1 MANMSEAIKI
11 EKKPPVFFGYILIA
25 YSFLI
30 GFLASSFF
38 LHSRG
43 IFFPLWMDEF
53 GVGRTEVSLVI
64 TLTLFTGSCLAPVI
78 GFLIDRY
85 PIKVVS
91 TVGACWM
98 ATGYLLLQW
107 VDTYLSFAVVLICFQ
122 GVAWG
127 TLGPLVQ
134 TKLMVNWFSRNR
146 GMALGV
152 AIMGISVAGIM
163 MPTVATFFAETIGWR
178 NTYSVYAA
186 TIFLVIV
193 PATIFL
199 VKQDPASIGQYE
211 DGDNA
216 PVEQIVAK
224 APQTN
229 VEVYKEFLTSKEF
242 WSVVLTF
249 GMMNGVY
256 SAMITHLPSYL
267 TVDLGFTLYDA
278 SYALGVA
285 GAFAI
290 LGKVVFGWLMDH
302 FDAKVTVMLAIMSYF
317 CSQLILIFTVNYLL
331 LLFAAGLFG
340 MAFGAMVPVRS
351 VVLSRLFGV
360 QKFSRVNGLMAFFL
374 APATFWTV
382 IAGYVADH
390 QGYNAIFQI
399 WALSF
404 LIAGLVTLF
413 IKLPN
418 RT

>member
-1 MANMSEAIKI
+1 MSEVIDTHN
-11 EKKPPVFFGYILIA
+11 KKPIFYGYILIA
-25 YSFLI
+25 YSFLM

-43 IFFPLWMDEF
+43 IFFPLWMEEF
-53 GVGRTEVSLVI
+53 DVGRTEISLVI

-78 GFLIDRY
+78 GFLIDRF

-98 ATGYLLLQW
+98 ATGYILLQW
-107 VDTYLSFAVVLICFQ
+107 VDSYFSFAVVLICFQ

-134 TKLMVNWFSRNR
+134 TKLMVNWFNRNR
-146 GMALGV
+146 GLALGF

-163 MPTVATFFAETIGWR
+163 MPTAATFFAETLGWR
-178 NTYSVYAA
+178 NTYSVYAV
-186 TIFLVIV
+186 TIFLVIL
-193 PATIFL
+193 PATTFL
-199 VKQDPASIGQYE
+199 VKQSPQSIGEYP
-211 DGDNA
+211 DGDEA
-216 PVEQIVAK
+216 PEVQAEVKAK
-224 APQTN
+224 ETN
-229 VEVYKEFLTSKEF
+229 FQVYKEFVTSKEF

-267 TVDLGFTLYDA
+267 TSDLGYSLYDA

-290 LGKVVFGWLMDH
+290 LGKVVFGWMMDH
-302 FDAKVTVMLAIMSYF
+302 FDAKVTVMLAVLSYF
-317 CSQLILIFTVNYLL
+317 LSQVILITSVSYIPLL
-331 LLFAAGLFG
+331 LASGLFG

-351 VVLSRLFGV
+351 VVISRLFGV
-360 QKFSRVNGLMAFFL
+360 QKFSRVNGLLAFFL
-374 APATFWTV
+374 APAAFWTV
-382 IAGYVADH
+382 IAGYVADNH
-390 QGYNAIFQI
+390 GYQMIFQI
-399 WALSF
+399 WACAF
-404 LIAGLVTLF
+404 LVAGVITML

-418 RT
+418 RN

>member
-1 MANMSEAIKI
+1 MSDVIDHHKQQPI
-11 EKKPPVFFGYILIA
+11 FYGYILIG

-43 IFFPLWMDEF
+43 IFFPMWMEEF
-53 GVGRTEVSLVI
+53 GVGRTEISLVI

-85 PIKVVS
+85 PIKLVS
-91 TVGACWM
+91 SVGACWM

-107 VDTYLSFAVVLICFQ
+107 VDSYFAFALVLICFQ

-146 GMALGV
+146 GVALGF

-163 MPTVATFFAETIGWR
+163 MPTAATFLAESLGWR
-178 NTYSVYAA
+178 NTYSLYAS

-193 PATIFL
+193 PATIVL
-199 VKQDPASIGQYE
+199 VKQSPEAVGLHP
-211 DGDNA
+211 DGGKSSTEI
-216 PVEQIVAK
+216 VEIQK
-224 APQTN
+224 SQTN
-229 VEVYKEFLTSKEF
+229 LQVYREFLTSKAF

-267 TVDLGFTLYDA
+267 TMDLGFSLYDA

-285 GAFAI
+285 GGFAI

-302 FDAKVTVMLAIMSYF
+302 FDAKVTVMLAVVSYLF
-317 CSQLILIFTVNYLL
+317 SQLILIVAVSYPPLL
-331 LLFAAGLFG
+331 LASGLFG
-340 MAFGAMVPVRS
+340 MAFGAMIPVRS

-360 QKFSRVNGLMAFFL
+360 QKFSRVNGLLAFFL

-382 IAGYVADH
+382 IAGYVADNH
-390 QGYNAIFQI
+390 GYQTIFQI
-399 WALSF
+399 WAVAF
-404 LIAGLVTLF
+404 LLAGLVTMV

-418 RT
+418 RA

>member
-1 MANMSEAIKI
+1 MSDVIDTRKQ
-11 EKKPPVFFGYILIA
+11 PPLFYGYILIG

-43 IFFPLWMDEF
+43 IFFPLWMEEF
-53 GVGRTEVSLVI
+53 GVGRTEISLVI

-85 PIKVVS
+85 PIKLVS
-91 TVGACWM
+91 GVGACWM

-107 VDTYLSFAVVLICFQ
+107 VDSYFTFALVLICFQ

-163 MPTVATFFAETIGWR
+163 MPTVATFFAESFGWR
-178 NTYSVYAA
+178 NTYSVYACI
-186 TIFLVIV
+186 IFLVIV

-199 VKQDPASIGQYE
+199 VKQEPASIGQYA
-211 DGDNA
+211 DGDTS
-216 PVEQIVAK
+216 PEEQVVAQ

-229 VEVYKEFLTSKEF
+229 VEIYKEFLTSKEF

-256 SAMITHLPSYL
+256 SAMITHLPNYL
-267 TVDLGFTLYDA
+267 TADLGFTLYDA

-290 LGKVVFGWLMDH
+290 AGKIVFGWLMDH
-302 FDAKVTVMLAIMSYF
+302 FDAKVTVMLAVLSYF
-317 CSQLILIFTVNYLL
+317 CSQVILILTANYLL
-331 LLFAAGLFG
+331 LLLAAGLFG

-360 QKFSRVNGLMAFFL
+360 RKFSRVNGLMAFFL

-390 QGYNAIFQI
+390 QGYQMIFQI

-404 LIAGLVTLF
+404 LVAGAVTML

-418 RT
+418 RN